1 MYILNT
7 QAGIRYKIHTS
18 FPSQWHR
25 ICAIQT
31 DPDLEFNYDTSHEF
45 LTVLKLYIASS
56 DGKLSN
62 LGQPSCWRQLEKL
75 DNFLNLHEYI
85 RELVE

>member
-1 MYILNT
+1 MYTLNT

-25 ICAIQT
+25 ICAIQI

-45 LTVLKLYIASS
+45 LLL
-56 DGKLSN
+56 
-62 LGQPSCWRQLEKL
+62 
-75 DNFLNLHEYI
+75 F
-85 RELVE
+85 